1 MHHLTNLVTLALK
14 ILKKWCLGS
23 MMPVLGYQIEFSVQ
37 SVSVIYYTR
46 EMLQENYEEDD
57 YDDNDD
63 IIEET
68 IDHGWHGVGIGNKKY
83 KFEIDSVITYAYG
96 YGYDVDAFGATGNH
110 VDSGMN
116 TFINHG
122 CNKTFNFS
130 NS

>member
-1 MHHLTNLVTLALK
+1 
-14 ILKKWCLGS
+14 
-23 MMPVLGYQIEFSVQ
+23 
-37 SVSVIYYTR
+37 
-46 EMLQENYEEDD
+46 MLQEIYEKDD
-57 YDDNDD
+57 YDNNDD
-63 IIEET
+63 IIKET
-68 IDHGWHGVGIGNKKY
+68 IDHGWHGVDIGNEKY
-83 KFEIDSVITYAYG
+83 KFEIDSVITYADG